1 MVVDHV
7 GLIESRVILMF
18 LFIEMSLNHAM
29 V

>member
-18 LFIEMSLNHAM
+18 LLIEISLEHAR